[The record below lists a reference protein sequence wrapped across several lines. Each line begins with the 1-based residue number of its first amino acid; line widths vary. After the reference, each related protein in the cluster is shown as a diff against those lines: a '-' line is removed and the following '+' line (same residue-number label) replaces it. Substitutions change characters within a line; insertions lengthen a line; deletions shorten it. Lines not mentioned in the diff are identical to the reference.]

1 MTPKRNVHWAV
12 DYFVILLLQIASA
25 IASLVLLSIG
35 LAVIFGMMRVVNLA
49 HGEFL
54 MLGGYAAITAA
65 GLRRPAPQA
74 GDLHGRRR
82 ARRPVRPPVC
92 QFGLRQMFSLPVSG
106 QIIIWVIICGL
117 GTLIGPII
125 GCIPKDPDQQSW
137 HSHAGEGVRLD
148 RPQSRLGAVVV
159 VGAEGLTALTVR
171 ALRYLAGKRR
181 GAAHEPTAQERTSRP

>member
-35 LAVIFGMMRVVNLA
+35 LAVIFGMMQVVNLA

-54 MLGGYAAITAA
+54 MLSGYAAITAA
-65 GLRRPAPQA
+65 GLRRPALQA
-74 GDLHGRRR
+74 GDLHGRR
-82 ARRPVRPPVC
+82 
-92 QFGLRQMFSLPVSG
+92 
-106 QIIIWVIICGL
+106 
-117 GTLIGPII
+117 
-125 GCIPKDPDQQSW
+125 
-137 HSHAGEGVRLD
+137 RLD
-148 RPQSRLGAVVV
+148 RPQSRLGAVV